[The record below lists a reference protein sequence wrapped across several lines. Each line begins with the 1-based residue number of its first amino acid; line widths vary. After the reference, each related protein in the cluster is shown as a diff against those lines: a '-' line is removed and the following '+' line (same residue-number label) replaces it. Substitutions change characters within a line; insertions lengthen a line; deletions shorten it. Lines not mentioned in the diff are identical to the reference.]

1 MRIEGKLKSL
11 EWFIIGVYLPA
22 IAVYLLRGASS
33 LGDFISI
40 GFYVLLTLAS
50 LIALIITK
58 HDDEYYQNLGP
69 TNLLGAII
77 ASLLMTAMS
86 WGLSTEVFK
95 RPDML
100 LDLNKPIIA
109 PLLEPLGL
117 SLSTTPS
124 SVSSLFLSTMIF
136 GLVMAATSE
145 ELFKLP
151 FFAAGKHRWQKGFTL
166 RFTKKTSITIP
177 GVLAYVGFP
186 VGFWAALHGIQAY
199 SNPVMVIPAAMNGV
213 ILIVY
218 LWKTRCILG
227 AVFSHF
233 LYNFGITI
241 ISYVNGTANIPY
253 GTPLFPDLSFNSTYW
268 STSAFVLDGLLLGIV
283 VWGFMFFLLPS
294 LKRDK

>member
-117 SLSTTPS
+117 SLSATPS

-151 FFAAGKHRWQKGFTL
+151 FFAAGKHRWQKGFKIGKITL
-166 RFTKKTSITIP
+166 P
-177 GVLAYVGFP
+177 GALIFVGFP
-186 VGFWAALHGIQAY
+186 VIFWSALHGLQAY

-213 ILIVY
+213 ILIIY

-227 AVFSHF
+227 AVFSHW
-233 LYNFGITI
+233 LYNCGITV
-241 ISYVNGTANIPY
+241 ISYINGTANIPY
-253 GTPLFPDLSFNSTYW
+253 GTPLFPDLSFNSAYW
-268 STSAFVLDGLLLGIV
+268 SNSGFILDFLLGALV
-283 VWGFMFFLLPS
+283 FWGFLFFLFPS
-294 LKRDK
+294 LKRE